1 MFNKPFKS
9 TFIGVIDNTLRM
21 TWLATVL
28 IITNFAII
36 VNKINEFNSSID
48 ANLLIIIL
56 LAIFII
62 VMFICYF
69 IDWKITR
76 ISYENGVITV
86 YKNLVFKDKYEFC
99 IDKISSIV
107 LEENIFEKLFK
118 VNKVRIYTNARNK
131 YKEDMYFIV
140 KKNDA
145 INFRDKIFKDMFETE
160 DTNIIKDENYNIKY
174 SFKNIL
180 FHSICNISITYMVIV
195 VNVILLIF
203 SMIKSGTI
211 MKEIMYNLLG
221 FLITIFAII
230 LPVVYSLFSNVLK
243 FSRFHLRKADRVLLI
258 KYGIINKKSYI
269 IPISSING
277 FVITE
282 TFISR
287 IFGVKSLKMICSGI
301 SNKKSELPFL
311 IPMSSKKR
319 IEKVINV
326 IFPELNYNIKSK
338 TNYQPNAVNIISI
351 FLIVILDIVFFF
363 VAKNLELSFFYT
375 VLAIAVSFIL
385 IVIIYYFKRIKIE
398 EKYILISSGFILKRI
413 SILLYNRIRMVKV
426 SQGPISRNFDIYLFN
441 VYIMAG
447 LFDSKH
453 SLGYL
458 LPSKI
463 NYIQNKIPI

>member
-9 TFIGVIDNTLRM
+9 NFIGVIDNTLRM

-36 VNKINEFNSSID
+36 VNKINELSRDID

-56 LAIFII
+56 LFIFIL
-62 VMFICYF
+62 VMFICFF

-76 ISYENGVITV
+76 ISYKDGVVTV

-107 LEENIFEKLFK
+107 LEENIFEKIFK

-140 KKNDA
+140 KKSDA
-145 INFRDKIFKDMFETE
+145 LLFRNKIFKDMFKNE
-160 DTNIIKDENYNIKY
+160 NIDIIDKSNYDVKY
-174 SFKNIL
+174 KFWNIL
-180 FHSICNISITYMVIV
+180 FHSICNISLTYMIIV

-203 SMIKSGTI
+203 SMINDGSI
-211 MKEIMYNLLG
+211 VKEIMYNLLG

-230 LPVVYSLFSNVLK
+230 LPVVYSLVSNVLRYG
-243 FSRFHLRKADRVLLI
+243 RFQLRKNKKVLLI
-258 KYGIINKKSYI
+258 DYGFFNKKSYI

-277 FVITE
+277 FLITE

-287 IFGVKSLKMICSGI
+287 VFGMKSLKIICAGI

-311 IPMSSKKR
+311 IPMSSKRR
-319 IEKVINV
+319 IEKVINN
-326 IFPELNYNIKSK
+326 IFPELEYNLKSK
-338 TNYQPNAVNIISI
+338 TNYQPNSVNIISI
-351 FLIVILDIVFFF
+351 ILIIVFDIVFFF
-363 VAKNLELSFFYT
+363 IAKNFKLSFFYT
-375 VLAIAVSFIL
+375 VLIIAVSFVL

-398 EKYILISSGFILKRI
+398 DKYISISSGFILKKI
-413 SILLYNRIRMVKV
+413 SILFYNRIKMVKV
-426 SQGPISRNFDIYLFN
+426 SQGPISKKFDIYLFN

-447 LFDSKH
+447 MFDSKH

-458 LPSKI
+458 LSSKI

>member
-243 FSRFHLRKADRVLLI
+243 FSRFHLRKADKVLLI

-287 IFGVKSLKMICSGI
+287 IFDVKSLKIICSGI

-398 EKYILISSGFILKRI
+398 EKYILISSGFILKKI

-463 NYIQNKIPI
+463 KYIQNKIPI

>member
-36 VNKINEFNSSID
+36 VNKINEFNSSIN

-56 LAIFII
+56 LSIFII
-62 VMFICYF
+62 VMFICF
-69 IDWKITR
+69 LIDWKITR
-76 ISYENGVITV
+76 ISYENGIITV

-107 LEENIFEKLFK
+107 LEENIFERLFK
-118 VNKVRIYTNARNK
+118 VSKVRIYTNAKNK
-131 YKEDMYFIV
+131 YKEDMYFII
-140 KKNDA
+140 KKNEA
-145 INFRDKIFKDMFETE
+145 ILFREKIFKDMFNTNNQEIIE
-160 DTNIIKDENYNIKY
+160 DKNYNIKY

-180 FHSICNISITYMVIV
+180 FHSICNISITYMIIVI
-195 VNVILLIF
+195 NVILLIF
-203 SMIKSGTI
+203 SMINDGSI
-211 MKEIMYNLLG
+211 VKEIMYNLLG

-230 LPVVYSLFSNVLK
+230 LPVVYSLVSNVLK
-243 FSRFHLRKADRVLLI
+243 FSKFQLRKIDRILQI
-258 KYGIINKKSYI
+258 NYGIFNKKNYI

-277 FVITE
+277 LVITE
-282 TFISR
+282 TFMSR
-287 IFGVKSLKMICSGI
+287 IFGVKTLKVICAGI
-301 SNKKSELPFL
+301 SNKKNELPFL

-319 IEKVINV
+319 IEKVINT
-326 IFPELNYNIKSK
+326 IFPELNYNVKSK
-338 TNYQPNAVNIISI
+338 TNYQPNSINIISI
-351 FLIVILDIVFFF
+351 VLIIIFDIVFFF
-363 VAKNLELSFFYT
+363 VAKIFKLSLFYTMLVIAISFF
-375 VLAIAVSFIL
+375 L
-385 IVIIYYFKRIKIE
+385 IVVIYYFKRIKIE
-398 EKYILISSGFILKRI
+398 DDYICISSGFILKKI
-413 SILLYNRIRMVKV
+413 SILMYNRIRMIKV

-458 LPSKI
+458 ISSKI